1 MNEKLPINLSML
13 KYMRESL
20 NLTID
25 EVAYK
30 LKKDAE
36 IYQKWESGEESP
48 TYIQLEKIAHLY
60 KRPIAVFFMSSI
72 PYDVSP
78 TVDFRAMPSE
88 INNSLPAEL
97 ILIYRKAKAMQC
109 NLEEIFE
116 SSNSKNKL
124 LSSFTDVNLDNY
136 TEVASRLRNSL
147 GVSIEQQIGWK
158 NSETAL
164 QEWRKALDNEG
175 IFVFK
180 DAFKNSEYYG
190 FCLYDEKYPII
201 YVNNT
206 TTKTR
211 QIFTLF
217 HEFAHLLFKVSG
229 IDLVDKGIFN
239 LFDDKY
245 RIIEVMCNK
254 LAGEFLYP
262 DSLFE
267 KEFKSFSEEYVS
279 ELTVKYS
286 VSRELVL
293 RKYLDHN
300 LIDKHTYSK
309 FRDKWIKQINTKN
322 PEGGGN
328 YYFTQKAY
336 LGENY
341 INAVFQ
347 KYYRGSF
354 SVDKL
359 AEYLNIK
366 VSSVSKMENLV
377 LNGSL

>member
-1 MNEKLPINLSML
+1 ML